1 MSIEASSYSIAE
13 ATSQHESPE
22 DRSGLTDNLRND
34 KDDQPAHNQIESQAE
49 FFIDLLSEN
58 LIKNAKDG
66 RAPLDSNDEIA
77 KPVIH
82 QRQHDR
88 RVAAS
93 DGDVNHRV
101 VNNAQ
106 DILVGRAIGHRVID
120 CRGEEHEKEADDKD
134 RSSDSSH
141 QPVPFIA
148 INS

>member
-22 DRSGLTDNLRND
+22 DWSGLTDNLWND
-34 KDDQPAHNQIESQAE
+34 KDYQPAHNQIESQAE

-58 LIKNAKDG
+58 LVEDTKDG

-82 QRQHDR
+82 QRQYDW

-93 DGDVNHRV
+93 DSDINHGV
-101 VNNAQ
+101 VDNTQ
-106 DILVGRAIGHRVID
+106 DIFVGRAIGHGVID
-120 CRGEEHEKEADDKD
+120 CRGEEHEKEANDKD
-134 RSSDSSH
+134 RSSDSGH

>member
-34 KDDQPAHNQIESQAE
+34 KDYQPAHNQIESQTE
-49 FFIDLLSEN
+49 FFIDLLGEN
-58 LIKNAKDG
+58 LVEDTKDG

-88 RVAAS
+88 RVATS
-93 DGDVNHRV
+93 DGDVNHGV
-101 VNNAQ
+101 VDNAQ
-106 DILVGRAIGHRVID
+106 DIFVGRAIGHRMVN
-120 CRGEEHEKEADDKD
+120 G
-134 RSSDSSH
+134 
-141 QPVPFIA
+141 
-148 INS
+148 

>member
-58 LIKNAKDG
+58 LVENAKDG

-106 DILVGRAIGHRVID
+106 DIFVGRAIGHRMV
-120 CRGEEHEKEADDKD
+120 
-134 RSSDSSH
+134 DS
-141 QPVPFIA
+141 
-148 INS
+148 

>member
-49 FFIDLLSEN
+49 FFIDFLGEN

-66 RAPLDSNDEIA
+66 RAPLYSNDKIA

-82 QRQHDR
+82 QRQDDW

-93 DGDVNHRV
+93 YGDVNHGV

-106 DILVGRAIGHRVID
+106 DILVGRAIGHRMVN
-120 CRGEEHEKEADDKD
+120 G
-134 RSSDSSH
+134 
-141 QPVPFIA
+141 
-148 INS
+148 

>member
-22 DRSGLTDNLRND
+22 DRSGLTDNLWND
-34 KDDQPAHNQIESQAE
+34 KDNQPAHNQIESQAE
-49 FFIDLLSEN
+49 FFIDLLGEN
-58 LIKNAKDG
+58 FVENAKDG
-66 RAPLDSNDEIA
+66 CAPLDGNDEIA

-106 DILVGRAIGHRVID
+106 DILVSRAIGHRMV
-120 CRGEEHEKEADDKD
+120 
-134 RSSDSSH
+134 DS
-141 QPVPFIA
+141 
-148 INS
+148 

>member
-1 MSIEASSYSIAE
+1 MSIEAGSYSIAE
-13 ATSQHESPE
+13 ASSKHEPPE
-22 DRSGLTDNLRND
+22 YRSGLTDNLWND
-34 KDDQPAHNQIESQAE
+34 KDHQPAHNQIESQAE

-82 QRQHDR
+82 QRQDDW

-93 DGDVNHRV
+93 NGDVNHGV

-106 DILVGRAIGHRVID
+106 DILVGRAIGH
-120 CRGEEHEKEADDKD
+120 
-134 RSSDSSH
+134 
-141 QPVPFIA
+141 
-148 INS
+148 